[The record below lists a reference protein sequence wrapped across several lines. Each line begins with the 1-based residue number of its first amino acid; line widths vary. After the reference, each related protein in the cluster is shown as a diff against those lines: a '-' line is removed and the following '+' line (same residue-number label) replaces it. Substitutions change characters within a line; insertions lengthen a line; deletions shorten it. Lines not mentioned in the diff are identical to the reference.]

1 VTTAARR
8 PSPSEDLVTAPFS
21 PPVPRDA
28 ALTETVNA
36 RTGLIRASGHLTS
49 QGADLLSGTA
59 DHLRG
64 NGHTRV
70 ILDLRDVRAVDEVG
84 LDILRELR
92 LTFEAAGGRLLIRFA
107 PGLAEGVGFEPTMGV
122 TP

>member
-1 VTTAARR
+1 
-8 PSPSEDLVTAPFS
+8 VTAPVS
-21 PPVPRDA
+21 PPTPR
-28 ALTETVNA
+28 LTETVDA
-36 RTGLIRASGHLTS
+36 HTGHIRASGHLTS

-70 ILDLRDVRAVDEVG
+70 VLDLRDVRAVDDAG
-84 LDILRELR
+84 LDILRDLR
-92 LTFEAAGGRLLIRFA
+92 STFEAAGDRLLIQYA
-107 PGLAEGVGFEPTMGV
+107 PELGDGRGVGAAAEGVGFEPTMGV

>member
-1 VTTAARR
+1 M
-8 PSPSEDLVTAPFS
+8 TAPSS
-21 PPVPRDA
+21 PMPRGA
-28 ALTETVNA
+28 ALTETVDR
-36 RTGLIRASGHLTS
+36 RTGHIRASGHLTS

-64 NGHTRV
+64 SGHTRV
-70 ILDLRDVRAVDEVG
+70 VLDLRDVQAVDAVG

-92 LTFEAAGGRLLIRFA
+92 SAFEAAGDRLLIRCA
-107 PGLAEGVGFEPTMGV
+107 PELAEGVGFEPTMGV